1 MVINT
6 KKLVSSSIRNS
17 LVDTSR
23 NLPFGAFY
31 IPFMD
36 AGQETLFN
44 LLSIAQINIL
54 TDEAHQKLSL
64 KLLEK
69 LVFLGAETLLSEF
82 EKFRSNSTIEN
93 IEDQGSTIH
102 NKFVVGLLDNDIYLM
117 QNYPTLEKLILT
129 TVDLWVVH
137 AAEFINRLCA
147 DLSALKETFG
157 HGVELGQVK
166 SIEPYLPNKFDGV
179 RSALTLTFSFG
190 TQVIYNPVNM
200 NLDKV
205 FNELLTWCNHQ
216 GISRSFQPAKIL
228 AGEGYGWRELVAQK
242 DCVDRSAVQHFYQR
256 AGMLSAL
263 LFILG
268 AKECDQDNLIAAGEY
283 PYLVNIDTL
292 ISPEISDMT
301 EDDRWFH
308 DSVLKTGILPRWNS
322 DMYTANALD
331 SSPLGNIFP
340 KQTNTIKEWEFVN
353 TDQMRLVSKIT
364 VIPAGQNAVVL
375 EGKTVSPQD
384 YLEEIISGF
393 QEVYQLFSRQQ
404 DLLLGATS
412 PLAAFQHCR
421 SRFQLRS
428 NKTYGVICQQ
438 ALKPQFLQGETGL
451 IDNLLRHHAPSN
463 VPINQHPQLQGI
475 LQAEIRSLQQQTIP
489 IFSVGCDSTDLVFD
503 GELLIEGFFAKS
515 AYQRLID
522 RVKSLGAEQMAV
534 QVEVIRSSFIA
545 KFTHLKKNEAI
556 LQGDFP
562 VTESLS
568 PADLQEEADN
578 IGNELVSSAIW
589 DGDSCNWLALE
600 YMFTANRY
608 QLDVL
613 DDSLFTGRAGVGVF
627 LAALGKL
634 SGNLRFKKVAL
645 GALEPFRRSIRSQKA
660 RPELLRSEFGL
671 LGLGGNVYSMVK
683 VSQFLQD
690 SALLEDAVQAAKLL
704 TPELIA
710 ADQKLDVIFGVA
722 GALLGLLSL
731 YEATQDASVL
741 ETAVLCGEH
750 LLANR
755 SDVAP
760 RAWMTIK
767 NESTQPL
774 TGFSHGA
781 AGFSLA
787 LLRLYAA
794 AGNTEFLAAAEE
806 GIEYERSVFNE
817 TVQNWPDFRLLE
829 QKGEVSYMDA
839 WCHGSTGIGLARL
852 ASWSILPS
860 AEVRQDIEFALSTSQ
875 KNGTFAQGVDYL
887 CCGSVG
893 RIELLVVA
901 SELLAD
907 RQLLQA
913 AQAGAAKMVT
923 TARSNGAYGFMPHLS
938 STKFSSG
945 FYKGSTG
952 VGYQLLRAADP
963 QSFPSIAAWV

>member
-1 MVINT
+1 MKVKELKPLLVKASVIN
-6 KKLVSSSIRNS
+6 LDRP
-17 LVDTSR
+17 
-23 NLPFGAFY
+23 LPFENFY
-31 IPFMD
+31 LSFVQV
-36 AGQETLFN
+36 GRYKLHN
-44 LLSIAQINIL
+44 LLSTKQLGRL
-54 TDEAHQKLSL
+54 TEAAHISL
-64 KLLEK
+64 ERNLLER
-69 LVFLGAETLLSEF
+69 LVGLSTEVLLSEF
-82 EKFRSNSTIEN
+82 DRFRSEPIVPKESSDRFLYDRFISSLFGEKT
-93 IEDQGSTIH
+93 
-102 NKFVVGLLDNDIYLM
+102 LLL
-117 QNYPTLEKLILT
+117 QEYPILEKLMDAVINT
-129 TVDLWVVH
+129 WV
-137 AAEFINRLCA
+137 EFIVKFLTRLDA
-147 DLSALKETFG
+147 DILELAKIFANGSDLGKVEVIAINLADPHYNNESAL
-157 HGVELGQVK
+157 VL
-166 SIEPYLPNKFDGV
+166 
-179 RSALTLTFSFG
+179 AFSSG
-190 TQVIYNPVNM
+190 IDVIYNPRDM
-200 NLDKV
+200 KLGTA
-205 FNELLTWCNHQ
+205 FNELLNWCNQ
-216 GISRSFQPAKIL
+216 QNILMSLQPVKIL
-228 AGEGYGWRELVAQK
+228 AGEGYGWQELVKQK
-242 DCVDRSAVQHFYQR
+242 DCVDRSSAQHFYQR
-256 AGMLSAL
+256 AGMLSAI

-268 AKECDQDNLIAAGEY
+268 AKNCGQDNLVAAGEY
-283 PYLVNIDTL
+283 PHLVNIDEL
-292 ISPEISDMT
+292 LSPEISGAI

-308 DSVLKTGILPRWNS
+308 DSVLQTGMLPRWNG

-340 KQTNTIKEWEFVN
+340 KQTNSIKEWEFIN
-353 TDQMRLVSKIT
+353 TDRMRLVSKVT
-364 VIPAGQNAVVL
+364 VIPAGQNVVVL
-375 EGKTVSPQD
+375 DGKTVSPQD
-384 YLEEIISGF
+384 YLAEIISGF
-393 QEVYQLFSRQQ
+393 QEIYQLFLRQQ
-404 DLLLGATS
+404 DFLLSSDS

-438 ALKPQFLQGETGL
+438 ALKPQFLQGETDL

-489 IFSVGCDSTDLVFD
+489 IFSVGCDNTDLVVD
-503 GELLIEGFFAKS
+503 SELSIAGFFTKS
-515 AYQRLID
+515 AYQRLVD
-522 RVKSLGAEQMAV
+522 RVKSLGAKQMAV
-534 QVEVIRSSFIA
+534 QVEVVRSSFVA

-568 PADLQEEADN
+568 PADLQDEAYN

-634 SGNLRFKKVAL
+634 SGDLRFKKVAL

-755 SDVAP
+755 SAVTP

-767 NESTQPL
+767 DESTQPL

-794 AGNTEFLAAAEE
+794 TNNAEFLAAAQE
-806 GIEYERSVFNE
+806 GIEYERSVFNK
-817 TVQNWPDFRLLE
+817 TVQNWPDFRMAE
-829 QKGEVSYMDA
+829 QKGKIGYMDT

-860 AEVRQDIEFALSTSQ
+860 VEICKDIDVALGTSQ
-875 KNGTFAQGVDYL
+875 KNGVFVPNVDYL
-887 CCGSVG
+887 CCGNVG
-893 RIELLVVA
+893 KIELLT
-901 SELLAD
+901 LAFEVFGNQ
-907 RQLLQA
+907 RLLQYSQQSA
-913 AQAGAAKMVT
+913 TEMVT
-923 TARSNGAYGFMPHLS
+923 TADRNRSYKLLPHRQES
-938 STKFSSG
+938 RFSPS
-945 FYKGSTG
+945 FYKGSAG
-952 VGYQLLRAADP
+952 IGYQLLRVADP
-963 QSFPSIAAWV
+963 SSISSVLVWK